1 MSGGYGNN
9 QYGAN
14 PYAHQETTSYNPY
27 GGREA
32 GAGYGQS
39 YNQEPP
45 GSSYE
50 MGNVGGGQQPGY
62 GGDDQAFF
70 SELDE
75 IRNGMATVN
84 NNITRI
90 ESLHQQ
96 SLTDI
101 DESATAQ
108 TRRQLEDVVTQTSS
122 LNNNLANR
130 IKALKGKYSRDPNK
144 SPQVGSLDRSFK
156 ETLRKYQ
163 MVEKNF
169 ADRTREQMARQ
180 YRIVRPDATDEEVEQ
195 ACASGEG
202 QVFSQALLK
211 GNRRGEAQSA
221 LQEVKARHNE
231 IQQIERTI
239 IELAQL
245 FNEMEQLVTEQETL
259 VENIHQGG
267 ETVVENVG
275 KATEEIDTAVNI
287 AYSTRR
293 KKWWCLLIC
302 LIIIIIIV
310 IIAVVVVLVNRKPS
324 APAASTGTPARF
336 RL

>member
-1 MSGGYGNN
+1 MGDGTEVDWFAYD
-9 QYGAN
+9 YWKLKVE
-14 PYAHQETTSYNPY
+14 PYSPLN
-27 GGREA
+27 
-32 GAGYGQS
+32 S
-39 YNQEPP
+39 

-202 QVFSQALLK
+202 QVFSQAV
-211 GNRRGEAQSA
+211 S
-221 LQEVKARHNE
+221 
-231 IQQIERTI
+231 
-239 IELAQL
+239 
-245 FNEMEQLVTEQETL
+245 
-259 VENIHQGG
+259 
-267 ETVVENVG
+267 
-275 KATEEIDTAVNI
+275 
-287 AYSTRR
+287 
-293 KKWWCLLIC
+293 
-302 LIIIIIIV
+302 
-310 IIAVVVVLVNRKPS
+310 
-324 APAASTGTPARF
+324 
-336 RL
+336 